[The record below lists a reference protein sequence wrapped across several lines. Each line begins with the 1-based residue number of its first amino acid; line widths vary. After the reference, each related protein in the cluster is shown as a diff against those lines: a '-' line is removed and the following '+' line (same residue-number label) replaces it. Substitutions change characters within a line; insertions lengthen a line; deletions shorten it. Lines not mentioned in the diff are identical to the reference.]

1 MYKEIF
7 LNNIKDVLYYAYK
20 YDLSFPR
27 SCGLVSMILTYLF
40 GSNETFTQ
48 KYDISCVR
56 GCFRDPEGEDYCE
69 DFFEDMYRYN
79 CESEDFLSCGC
90 HNCGAC
96 TLMTP
101 HSWIEIKNRITDEV
115 TILDFTSIQFEENF
129 PDYQND
135 LLGKYTLDE
144 LYTYIKERSKFVI
157 KEDDNIFDYYIPL
170 SSIENY
176 KTVINKTDELRGTK
190 FTNPI
195 LDYLEEHNL

>member
-1 MYKEIF
+1 
-7 LNNIKDVLYYAYK
+7 
-20 YDLSFPR
+20 
-27 SCGLVSMILTYLF
+27 
-40 GSNETFTQ
+40 
-48 KYDISCVR
+48 
-56 GCFRDPEGEDYCE
+56 
-69 DFFEDMYRYN
+69 
-79 CESEDFLSCGC
+79 
-90 HNCGAC
+90 
-96 TLMTP
+96 MTP
-101 HSWIEIKNRITDEV
+101 HSWIEIKNRITNEV